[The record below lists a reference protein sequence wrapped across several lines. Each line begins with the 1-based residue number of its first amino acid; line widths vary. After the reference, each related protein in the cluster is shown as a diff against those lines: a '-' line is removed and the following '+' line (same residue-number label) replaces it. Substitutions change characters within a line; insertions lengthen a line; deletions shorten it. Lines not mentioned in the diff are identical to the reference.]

1 MRLNLISKYKLIII
15 INANIFYIIIDLFL
29 LEKPQFC
36 KIDRPVGLVYE

>member
-1 MRLNLISKYKLIII
+1 MRLNLNCKINRIII
-15 INANIFYIIIDLFL
+15 INPNIFYIIINLFL